1 MRPADLIRLLSL
13 SAIWGASFLF
23 IRIAAPVLGPLPTAF
38 FRVLIGALTLAACLP
53 MMGLKWNIQG
63 KWRPVIVL
71 GIINSGIP
79 FVMYSVAALWLPAGY
94 SAIFNAMTPLMGVVI
109 GSLFFAEK
117 LTRAK
122 AAGVLIGLAGVFVL
136 TRTGPVVFS
145 HEVMLGALA
154 CLVATSCYG
163 LAGFLTRR
171 WITARGGLDNRLVA
185 GGSLVGATLFLLPFS
200 VAALLRDNTLP
211 AADLGV
217 WSAMVGVGM
226 FCTAIAYVLY
236 FRLIADLGPVKS
248 LTVTFLI
255 PPFGI
260 VWGWMFLG
268 ETLSWAH
275 AAGMLLIG
283 VAVWLVLRPAAPAA
297 AAAVARS

>member
-1 MRPADLIRLLSL
+1 MRPTDLFRLLLL

-38 FRVLIGALTLAACLP
+38 FRVLIGAITLAACLP
-53 MMGLKWNIQG
+53 LMGLRWDMKG
-63 KWRPVIVL
+63 KWGPVIVL

-79 FVMYSVAALWLPAGY
+79 FVMYAVAALWLPAGY
-94 SAIFNAMTPLMGVVI
+94 SAIFNAMTPLMGVLI
-109 GSLFFAEK
+109 GAMFFAEK

-122 AAGVLIGLAGVFVL
+122 AAGVVMGLAGVAVL
-136 TRTGPVVFS
+136 TRTGPVVFT
-145 HEVMLGALA
+145 HDVLMGALA

-171 WITARGGLDNRLVA
+171 WITAKGGLDNRLVA

-200 VAALLRDNTLP
+200 VAALMRENTLP

-217 WSAMVGVGM
+217 WGAMLGVGM

-236 FRLIADLGPVKS
+236 FRLIADLGPVRS

-268 ETLSWAH
+268 EALSWAH

-283 VAVWLVLRPAAPAA
+283 VAVWLVLRPATPAA
-297 AAAVARS
+297 APAVARS